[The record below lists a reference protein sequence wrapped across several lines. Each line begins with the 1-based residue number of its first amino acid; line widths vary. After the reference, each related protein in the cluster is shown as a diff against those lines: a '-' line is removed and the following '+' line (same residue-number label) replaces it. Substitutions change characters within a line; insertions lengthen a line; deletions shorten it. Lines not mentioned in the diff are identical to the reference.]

1 MNVIKYVDKIARYLS
16 LCCRFI
22 ALPSLIQ
29 APRDHER
36 LRLRLPRRRLYEVVP
51 EVMGSRHVMWTPVVR
66 ELDFSEDY
74 RRELAIAFANV
85 YLVEE
90 NAVVISV
97 MHNIPI
103 RHLQDQIR
111 FQRAQIA
118 CNGQDPIVSHLYPLL
133 VQIGHPIM

>member
-1 MNVIKYVDKIARYLS
+1 
-16 LCCRFI
+16 
-22 ALPSLIQ
+22 
-29 APRDHER
+29 
-36 LRLRLPRRRLYEVVP
+36 
-51 EVMGSRHVMWTPVVR
+51 MWTPVVH

-85 YLVEE
+85 YLIEE

-103 RHLQDQIR
+103 RHLQDHVR

-133 VQIGHPIM
+133 VQLGRPIM